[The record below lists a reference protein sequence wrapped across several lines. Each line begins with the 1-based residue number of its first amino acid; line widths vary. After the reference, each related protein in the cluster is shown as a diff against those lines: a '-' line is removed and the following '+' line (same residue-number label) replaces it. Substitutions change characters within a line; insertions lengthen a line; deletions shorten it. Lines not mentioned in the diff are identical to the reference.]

1 MRYDTAL
8 AFHQAEVERIQNKL
22 AAFLSPFEA
31 REVAMRVYD
40 LALDVD
46 QDIHRILQDP
56 LAEKLY
62 EYDGQF
68 FTPRST
74 SGFHTA
80 FDGLHVLKSL
90 GSWIDTIFMGRP
102 KCSAIKWLLHE
113 LDTHRWVAK
122 RRRTNWEE
130 LGTLGLIPEERIK
143 EVIRQQEYGARMG
156 LNPPPLSAEEQAFF
170 TFFEEQLERSDL

>member
-1 MRYDTAL
+1 MRA
-8 AFHQAEVERIQNKL
+8 
-22 AAFLSPFEA
+22 
-31 REVAMRVYD
+31 YD

-46 QDIHRILQDP
+46 EDINGILQDP

-68 FTPRST
+68 FTPRGT
-74 SGFHTA
+74 TGFHTA

-90 GSWIDTIFMGRP
+90 RNWIDTMFMGRP
-102 KCSAIKWLLHE
+102 KRSAIKWLLHE

-130 LGTLGLIPEERIK
+130 LGTLGLITEKIIK
-143 EVIRQQEYGARMG
+143 EGIRARMG